1 MHDPTETSAPSAEPT
16 IDPPTSFASL
26 GLAPPLLKAIEAL
39 GFETPTPIQEKS
51 IPPLLEG
58 RDLIGQAQTG
68 TGKTAAFGLPLLQRL
83 RLDERAVQALV
94 LVPTRELAL
103 QAAKALKD
111 FGRALGDVRVLAVYG
126 GAPIENQIRRL
137 TRGVHIVVGT
147 PGRVM
152 DHLRRRTLKFD
163 ALRAVVLDE
172 ADEMLRMGFFE
183 DVEWILQQA
192 PPAETRQT
200 ALFSATLP
208 PPIRRVA
215 SRYLDTPFI
224 AEIAPEQP
232 TIDSIEQRYLVVPGR
247 YKVDTLCRLLETED
261 GDAALIFARTRMG
274 CSELTETLVARGF
287 RAEALHGDMSQAHR
301 ETVLHR
307 FRTGRIR
314 IVVATD
320 VAARGLDVDGI
331 SHVVNFDMPEV
342 PDTYIHR
349 IGRTGRAGRSGVSI
363 LFVDPRE
370 RFKLRTI
377 ERFSRSRLTEIPPP
391 TLADVAAHRVGL
403 FKTTVLATMEAE
415 DLTPYRKL
423 VEEIA
428 SEGDHDLAAIAA
440 AITRLSHQER
450 PLLLDL
456 PPEPEVR
463 AAPEHPRPP
472 DPRMVRLQI
481 GIGAMAGVRPND
493 IVGAI
498 ANEAGVPGRVVG
510 AIDIRERSTL
520 VDVHPQAARQIVEK
534 LAGTTIRGV
543 GVRIRFALPERGDS
557 EPPRPKSGT
566 HRHAA
571 QQRRRHRE
579 GPPPVGRPPRPKKK
593 KKPPKRHKS

>member
-287 RAEALHGDMSQAHR
+287 RAEALHGDMSQAQR

-307 FRTGRIR
+307 LRVGRTR
-314 IVVATD
+314 IVIATD
-320 VAARGLDVDGI
+320 VAARGLDVDAI
-331 SHVVNFDMPEV
+331 SHVVNFDMPEG
-342 PDTYIHR
+342 PDIYVHR
-349 IGRTGRAGRSGVSI
+349 IGRTGRAGRTGVST
-363 LFVDPRE
+363 LFVEPRE
-370 RFKLRTI
+370 RFKLYAI
-377 ERFSRSRLTEIPPP
+377 ERFTRCRLQETPPP
-391 TLADVAAHRVGL
+391 TLTDVAARRIGI
-403 FKTTVLATMEAE
+403 FKAAVTAAVEAE
-415 DLTPYRKL
+415 GLDPYRRL

-428 SEGDHDLAAIAA
+428 SEGDHDLATVAA
-440 AITRLSHQER
+440 AVTRISRQER
-450 PLLLDL
+450 PRLLDL
-456 PPEPEVR
+456 PPEPRPGLLAER
-463 AAPEHPRPP
+463 DRRPP
-472 DPRMVRLQI
+472 PERVREPGPQMVPLQI
-481 GIGAMAGVRPND
+481 GVGGVAGVRPQD

-498 ANEAGVPGRVVG
+498 ANEAGVSGRVVG
-510 AIDIRERSTL
+510 AIDIRERSTI
-520 VDVHPQAARQIVEK
+520 VDVQTRYARQIIEG

-543 GVRIRFALPERGDS
+543 GVRVRLAIVDGREAPDPRLRRGS
-557 EPPRPKSGT
+557 HT
-566 HRHAA
+566 QAA
-571 QQRRRHRE
+571 HQRRRHRE
-579 GPPPVGRPPRPKKK
+579 GPPPRGWRPK
-593 KKPPKRHKS
+593 PTKRR